1 MDFLLKLV
9 DLQSAWL
16 IALIFLPLERL
27 LPARPAQGPLRRGW
41 FNDAVF
47 FLLNRIPI
55 GIGLLVV
62 AAGSIA
68 IGQALLPT
76 GFRASVAQQPLW
88 LQVVALM
95 LVADLCFYAMH
106 RLFHTLP
113 LLWRFHA
120 IHHSIEELDW
130 LAAHRVH
137 PVDQI
142 LTKGASIAPVF
153 ALGFADGAIA
163 IFFILYQ
170 WHSLML
176 HANLRINF
184 GPLHWAFASP
194 CFHHWHHADHPEAWN
209 RNFSAQFPIWDIV
222 FGTAHMRR
230 DAMPTRYGIDDDVPA
245 TYARQLLYPFRRDR
259 GEAEP
264 AASPETER
272 VAVAGQG

>member
-1 MDFLLKLV
+1 MDTLLKLV

-27 LPARPAQGPLRRGW
+27 LPARPNQGPLRRGW
-41 FNDAVF
+41 FNDTVF
-47 FLLNRIPI
+47 FILNRIPI

-68 IGQALLPT
+68 VGQAVLPT
-76 GFRASVAQQPLW
+76 EFRASVAQQPLW

-113 LLWRFHA
+113 TLWRFHA

-163 IFFILYQ
+163 IFFLLYQ

-176 HANLRINF
+176 HANLRIGF
-184 GPLHWAFASP
+184 GPLHWVFASP

-209 RNFSAQFPIWDIV
+209 RNFSAQFPIWDVI

-245 TYARQLLYPFRRDR
+245 TYARQLLYPFRRDQDDI
-259 GEAEP
+259 G
-264 AASPETER
+264 AAPSAHTDGT
-272 VAVAGQG
+272 AVAGQG